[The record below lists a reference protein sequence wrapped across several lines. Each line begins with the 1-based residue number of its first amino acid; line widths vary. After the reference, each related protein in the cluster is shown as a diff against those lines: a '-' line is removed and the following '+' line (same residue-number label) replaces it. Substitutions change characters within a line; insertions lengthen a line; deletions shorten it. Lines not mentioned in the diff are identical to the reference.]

1 MKGFNFKNSYKF
13 LSSNMFKTT
22 TFGVITF
29 ASSCL
34 SATYGIGKF
43 FVTSRLKLVKDWSL
57 GGVLLF
63 MCFSSAF
70 ILRLFY
76 TEMVFFAFNYDTGWL
91 SHSLIPRLAIYLMWG
106 IPSFLFNLTK
116 LLATGGIDKTWKL
129 LSFYPQVLLAPCF
142 IFFTFEWCGD
152 ERGLNS
158 NCVDE
163 NDNVQKKPENNNDVQ
178 LSGTY
183 SPKTI
188 GFRVW
193 TVGSIVNAIYML
205 LIPSVFVIFVTP
217 VDGLIPFHVT
227 PEWRG
232 MIVFSFYVLPIY
244 IAFLIMLAMHLYGDI
259 IFNALFFHNSFLEK
273 YIKKSH
279 FFDPDLDIKFT

>member
-1 MKGFNFKNSYKF
+1 MKGFAFKNSYKF
-13 LSSNMFKTT
+13 FSSNIFRTT
-22 TFGVITF
+22 TFGVLTF
-29 ASSCL
+29 TSSCL

-43 FVTSRLKLVKDWSL
+43 FVTSRLKLVREWSL
-57 GGVLLF
+57 GSVLLF

-76 TEMVFFAFNYDTGWL
+76 TEMVFFAFNYESGWL

-106 IPSFLFNLTK
+106 IPSFIFNLTR
-116 LLATGGIDKTWKL
+116 LLATDGITKTLKL

-142 IFFTFEWCGD
+142 IFFTFEWFGD
-152 ERGLNS
+152 ERGFNS
-158 NCVDE
+158 NCVDK
-163 NDNVQKKPENNNDVQ
+163 NDNVKKKPENNNDVQ

-183 SPKTI
+183 SQKTI

-193 TVGSIVNAIYML
+193 IVGSIANAIYML

-217 VDGLIPFHVT
+217 VDGLIPFNVS
-227 PEWRG
+227 PDWRG
-232 MIVFSFYVLPIY
+232 MIVFLLYVFPIY

>member
-1 MKGFNFKNSYKF
+1 
-13 LSSNMFKTT
+13 MFKTT

-29 ASSCL
+29 ATSCL

-43 FVTSRLKLVKDWSL
+43 FVTSRLKLVKEWSL

-76 TEMVFFAFNYDTGWL
+76 TEIVFFAFNYDGGWL
-91 SHSLIPRLAIYLMWG
+91 SRSLIPRLAIYLMWG
-106 IPSFLFNLTK
+106 IPSFIFNLTK
-116 LLATGGIDKTWKL
+116 LLATGGIDKTLKL

-142 IFFTFEWCGD
+142 IFFTFEWFGD
-152 ERGLNS
+152 ERGLDS

-163 NDNVQKKPENNNDVQ
+163 NDNVKKKPENSNHVQ
-178 LSGTY
+178 LPGTY
-183 SPKTI
+183 SQKTI

-217 VDGLIPFHVT
+217 VDGLIPFDVT
-227 PEWRG
+227 PQWNG
-232 MIVFSFYVLPIY
+232 MIVFLLYVFPIY
-244 IAFLIMLAMHLYGDI
+244 IAFLIMLAMHLYLSLI
-259 IFNALFFHNSFLEK
+259 HI
-273 YIKKSH
+273 
-279 FFDPDLDIKFT
+279 